1 MSRLKLIKKAL
12 KKYDIDA
19 FFIKNIF
26 NVRYL
31 TGFSGSAGV
40 VLITKKNNYFI
51 TDFRYKSQAPLE
63 IDKDFEIIIF
73 KQQSDDFLKDY
84 IKSDKLKK
92 IGVESNFITVNDFDN
107 LKSKFKKIKFVKI
120 DSLIENI
127 VSVKTPD
134 EIASIKSAVDITD
147 KVFSNILGILKPG
160 ISEKRVAAEITYLQ
174 KLYGAEKDSFDPIV
188 ASGER
193 SSLPHAR
200 PTDRILK
207 DGDFV
212 TLDFGCSVN
221 GFSSDMTRTVGI
233 GHLTDEQISV
243 YNIVKDAQK
252 MAVDAVK
259 EGKICNQVDAIARNY
274 IKEKGY
280 GNNFG
285 HGLGHGLGLAVHEI
299 PKLNPFSEFKLKAG
313 NVVTIEPGIYIENSF
328 GVRIEDDVVVT
339 ESGCDI
345 LNSSTKDLIIL

>member
-1 MSRLKLIKKAL
+1 MSRIKLVKKAL
-12 KKYDIDA
+12 KNYDIDA

-31 TGFSGSAGV
+31 CGFSGSAGS

-51 TDFRYKSQAPLE
+51 SDFRYKTQAASE
-63 IDKDFEIIIF
+63 VNKDFEILIY
-73 KQQSDDFLKDY
+73 KQQSDSFLKEY
-84 IKSDKLKK
+84 IKSDKIKT
-92 IGVESNFITVNDFDN
+92 IGVESNFMTISDFDN
-107 LKSKFKKIKFVKI
+107 LKSLFKKVKFVKI

-127 VSVKTPD
+127 VAVKTPD
-134 EIASIKSAVDITD
+134 EISNIKSAVDITD
-147 KVFSNILGILKPG
+147 KVFGNILGILKPG
-160 ISEKRVAAEITYLQ
+160 ISEKRVSAEISYLQ
-174 KLYGAEKDSFDPIV
+174 KLYGAEKDAFDPIV

-200 PTDRILK
+200 PTDRVLK
-207 DGDFV
+207 EGDFV
-212 TLDFGCSVN
+212 TLDFGCCVN
-221 GFSSDMTRTVGI
+221 GFNSDMTRTVGI

-252 MAVDAVK
+252 LALDGIKAGVKGKKVDAM
-259 EGKICNQVDAIARNY
+259 ARDF
-274 IKEKGY
+274 IKEKGF
-280 GNNFG
+280 GQNFG

-299 PKLNPFSEFKLKAG
+299 PKLNPFSEYKLKTG
-313 NVVTIEPGIYIENSF
+313 NVVTVEPGIYLENSF

-345 LNSSTKDLIIL
+345 LNNSDKELIIL